1 MATLSLR
8 GLRKSFGTLEVVHGV
23 DLDIADEEFVV
34 LVGPSGC
41 GKSTILR
48 MIAGLEHVTAGEIL
62 IGGRVVND
70 REPKDRDIAMVFQD
84 YALYPHM
91 TVHDNLA
98 FGLRYR
104 KVPRIEL
111 RRRVEEAARVLEI
124 SELMDRMPRELSGG
138 QRQRVAMGRA
148 IVRDPKIF
156 LFDEPLSN
164 LDAKLRGQM
173 RTELKKLRARVS
185 TTTVFVTH
193 DQVEAM
199 TLADRIVV
207 LNHGQVEQVGTPEQ
221 VYETPASAFVAGFIG
236 APPMNL
242 LPGRLESI
250 NGQSAVVLAEGTVLP
265 AARFASGMRDVL
277 CGIRAEDFEL
287 ASGQDERP
295 RLEAVVTAVEPLGPD
310 TLVSVTIG
318 GHDIVCRLPPG
329 RVRSSSEIIMLNFD
343 PHRIHLFDRATERRL
358 SPSGRNA

>member
-1 MATLSLR
+1 MATLSLQ
-8 GLRKSFGTLEVVHGV
+8 GVRKSFGRTEVVHGI
-23 DLDIADEEFVV
+23 DLEIADREFVV

-48 MIAGLEHVTAGEIL
+48 MIAGLEDASAGHIL
-62 IGGRVVND
+62 IDGRVVND

-91 TVHDNLA
+91 TVYDNLG

-104 KVPRIEL
+104 GVRRAEI

-124 SELMDRMPRELSGG
+124 TPLLGRMPKELSGG

-148 IVRDPKIF
+148 IVRDPLVF

-164 LDAKLRGQM
+164 LDARLRAQM
-173 RTELKKLRARVS
+173 RTELKKLRARLS
-185 TTTVFVTH
+185 ITTVFVTH

-207 LNHGQVEQVGTPEQ
+207 LNQGRIEQVGTPEEI
-221 VYETPASAFVAGFIG
+221 YERPESAFVAGFLG

-242 LPGRLESI
+242 LPGR
-250 NGQSAVVLAEGTVLP
+250 VVDGRIVP
-265 AARFASGMRDVL
+265 GGAAADML
-277 CGIRAEDFEL
+277 CGIRAEDL
-287 ASGQDERP
+287 VLGDDGPVLRGT
-295 RLEAVVTAVEPLGPD
+295 VTAVEPLGPD
-310 TLVSVTIG
+310 TLVSVALGAEEI
-318 GHDIVCRLPPG
+318 ICRLPPG
-329 RVRSSSEIIMLNFD
+329 LVREVGGSIALTYDPNRLHRFD
-343 PHRIHLFDRATERRL
+343 ATTQKRI
-358 SPSGRNA
+358 S